1 MKLRYN
7 AWALLFIFIVYT
19 VITLVEIGIIVN
31 VGAEDVC
38 TPIRESFLGC
48 YRKIKEELIMRK
60 LMDWIFAISAFL
72 MMMAVNLCL
81 FGIDVPTSIMVIELI
96 VMIISLKIDQ
106 LQAKIEKER
115 RRKLKIAKQMREV
128 RL

>member
-1 MKLRYN
+1 MKLRHN
-7 AWALLFIFIVYT
+7 AWALLFVFIVYT
-19 VITLVEIGIIVN
+19 LN

-60 LMDWIFAISAFL
+60 LMDWIFAIAAFL
-72 MMMAVNLCL
+72 MMVAVNLCL
-81 FGIDVPTSIMVIELI
+81 FGIDVPKSIMVIELI

-106 LQAKIEKER
+106 LLEKIEKER

>member
-1 MKLRYN
+1 MKLRHN

-19 VITLVEIGIIVN
+19 VITLVEIGITVN
-31 VGAEDVC
+31 VGAEDVY
-38 TPIRESFLGC
+38 TPIREFFLGC

-96 VMIISLKIDQ
+96 VMIISQTIDR
-106 LQAKIEKER
+106 LQTKIEKER
-115 RRKLKIAKQMREV
+115 RHKLKIAKQMREV

>member
-1 MKLRYN
+1 MKLRHN

-19 VITLVEIGIIVN
+19 LNMLVEIDTTVN

-81 FGIDVPTSIMVIELI
+81 FGIDVPKSIMVIELI

-106 LQAKIEKER
+106 LQGKIEKER

>member
-1 MKLRYN
+1 MKLRHD

-19 VITLVEIGIIVN
+19 VNAGAENVYTLITLVEI
-31 VGAEDVC
+31 A
-38 TPIRESFLGC
+38 TTLIRESFLGC
-48 YRKIKEELIMRK
+48 YRKIKEGLIMRK
-60 LMDWIFAISAFL
+60 LMDWIFAIAAFL
-72 MMMAVNLCL
+72 MMVAVNLCL
-81 FGIDVPTSIMVIELI
+81 FGIDVPKSIMVIELI

>member
-1 MKLRYN
+1 MKLRHN

-19 VITLVEIGIIVN
+19 VITLVEIGITVN

-96 VMIISLKIDQ
+96 VMIISQTIDR
-106 LQAKIEKER
+106 LQTKIEKER
-115 RRKLKIAKQMREV
+115 RRKLKIAKQMREMI
-128 RL
+128 L

>member
-1 MKLRYN
+1 MKLRHN

-19 VITLVEIGIIVN
+19 VITLVEIGITVN

-38 TPIRESFLGC
+38 TPIREC

>member
-1 MKLRYN
+1 M
-7 AWALLFIFIVYT
+7 YT
-19 VITLVEIGIIVN
+19 LIMLVEIGTTVN
-31 VGAEDVC
+31 TKADDVY
-38 TPIRESFLGC
+38 TAIRESFLGC

-72 MMMAVNLCL
+72 IMLAAELCL
-81 FGIDVPTSIMVIELI
+81 FGIDVPKGIMVIELI
-96 VMIISLKIDQ
+96 VMIISLKSVQ

-115 RRKLKIAKQMREV
+115 RHKLKIAKQMRDV

>member
-1 MKLRYN
+1 MKLRHN

-19 VITLVEIGIIVN
+19 VITLVEIGITV
-31 VGAEDVC
+31 
-38 TPIRESFLGC
+38 IRESFLGC

-96 VMIISLKIDQ
+96 VMIISQTIDR
-106 LQAKIEKER
+106 LQTKIEKER